1 LPGFAVACIP
11 LDRAVLAEVVPTL
24 GSIPIAEYGT
34 PSTME
39 LANAV
44 EPYVRVHD
52 GLLLANHGALALGK
66 DLFAAYYKM
75 ETIEHFAKIS
85 LVARMLGREHVMSKE
100 EVARLQGLRGS
111 YGIAVP
117 APICADPVQGPGSV
131 QSPASVQSSGSGP
144 ECQSI
149 QAADAPGQRL
159 VPDTSVAGGPGIA
172 VGTGGEIRLTYDQL
186 TALVEEAVKQITN

>member
-1 LPGFAVACIP
+1 VT
-11 LDRAVLAEVVPTL
+11 TL

-34 PSTME
+34 PSTRE
-39 LANAV
+39 LADAV
-44 EPYVRVHD
+44 EPYVRLHD

-85 LVARMLGREHVMSKE
+85 LVARMLGREHVLSKE
-100 EVARLQGLRGS
+100 EVGRLQALRGS

-117 APICADPVQGPGSV
+117 APICADPVQGPGPVQRAGSV
-131 QSPASVQSSGSGP
+131 QGP
-144 ECQSI
+144 ECQVI

-159 VPDTSVAGGPGIA
+159 VPDTSIAGGPGIA
-172 VGTGGEIRLTYDQL
+172 VGTGGEIQLTYDQL